1 MADLAVK
8 FLIQPQLDIAGI
20 KKISEQAKAT
30 IQNAFQGTKLLDAN
44 STKGAF
50 EDVGNQAVKAGESIR
65 TSLTTKVKEA
75 IDTIKNAAFKFTVTA
90 DTDQATS
97 QLANLN
103 SKFKEGQEASQN
115 GGGIFGNIASKI
127 GELATPAGAA
137 TAAIGLL
144 TAGLAKSFQVG
155 SDFQTNLA
163 SVSAVTGATGEGLD
177 KIGQSAQDLAA
188 KFGGGASEQ
197 LGVFQ
202 TTLSKIGPQLAE
214 SPKDLATFADS
225 VNLLSK
231 TDSALGAA
239 GAVDALTG
247 SMLQFGV
254 NVDDTNEVAK
264 ESARFINVL
273 AASAGVGSASVS
285 QVSESIAV
293 VGATAK
299 NANISFEETNAA
311 LQVLATKS
319 LVGSQAGTGLTTV
332 LNKLQAQSKDGDD
345 ALQALGTSSA
355 KLGELLNTKG
365 IGGAI
370 DELRGAMGKLGT
382 QAEKN
387 ALLNKLFGEG
397 GQNAAAALLSSGG
410 LLNEYTG
417 KVTGTSAATEQ
428 AAINMATLAERISR
442 AGAVINNLF
451 IKAFLAIEPVISKV
465 AGVIGDA
472 FGSIV
477 GVIQGALS
485 KIDPKALSTAFT
497 VFKTTVLL
505 ALSPLIPVIGAI
517 VLSFEIFK
525 NVVRGVFE
533 IAVNIF
539 NKLYLAI
546 APIVDPITKLFSS
559 VSGGTSIFTTF
570 QNVLSTI
577 FDVLIGAINIIVDV
591 FVKPLSLV
599 GAVIGTV
606 ISAFIAFGSFIS
618 SVLSPVIQSIGKAF
632 TDAGT
637 AISSGFNYS
646 VEFAT
651 ALFNK
656 LYNVVND
663 YVIKVLQ
670 DINKWITEVVDK
682 GFKFLNSAIEETVK
696 FFNELYNNI
705 VSSLTPA
712 FEAVQ
717 SAIDFIID
725 SFFNGIKAIKDFAL
739 SFGIVRDA
747 VEGLQV
753 AFNFISGMIDKIVEN
768 FTKFTKSVGEAYNQ
782 LKEWIGLGDK
792 APKKI
797 ETKVEQK
804 LSTTQEV
811 KTNTKPAENE
821 LAKIDAKIGKLKKE
835 QKDLTDEQVKAT
847 VKDLQGQ
854 LSSALATKAIN
865 QEQFKLRSDGLD
877 KLTKKEKESK
887 DKSKSLLDEIAKN
900 ERENFKARE
909 LAALEDIKDEKERA
923 IAKVN
928 VNKEVSSKSVL
939 DEIDKLKREKN
950 LIASERIKLT
960 GLLNDKIAQIEKD
973 ANQQILD
980 IDTKFQLKKL
990 EEQRK
995 ADELIIKNQL
1005 DTKKKEIELLQA
1017 NVGNTDTFDAL
1028 KVNLEKQKE
1037 LRLEI
1042 IKAEADAQIKELAKN
1057 NAEYLELDKK
1067 YLEAKADLIA
1077 QNNLLTSQIASGASA
1092 EAIELS
1098 KNQIKAQTELVDG
1111 LQSKIKTIEAD
1122 AKKDPLVKTIILKAD
1137 DQSNKA
1143 IEEFNNANRENQIKA
1158 IKDSTERESA
1168 LKIFEAEKT
1177 LAKELE
1183 LAKDNEDAKTEAYL
1197 KFNEARNQAED
1208 EALRKS
1214 TNFTDVLKV
1223 SFLDIADSFKTAMIS
1238 STNIVGDAISAL
1250 QTRID
1255 DLTKP
1260 KDNKDALKS
1269 IADEEKASFESF
1281 KKREISTAA
1290 YFQKAAELELK
1301 RNELSQDNLE
1311 KGSLFELKLR
1321 LGLAKSFENISKRM
1335 SANMIES
1342 QNKYLNSLGDAN
1354 ISDTKRGELLNQTYS
1369 AASQSVA
1376 ASFGAMLASGTV
1388 TLKGMLGVALDALQ
1402 SLVPIFS
1409 AQIYG
1414 AMVSSPNPVN
1424 VSTLGAAGLAAAT
1437 GITLGLTALVQLAK
1451 AAAGFKTGVVDLKG
1465 PGTETSDDIPAWLS
1479 KRESVLTAQATKADG
1494 NADFFRWAN
1503 QTGGSIVDYIVKVK
1517 PELVTSKLAIS
1528 SLLQQKAE
1536 QLAQQKIYF
1545 SIAMEQSK
1553 KNESANVDNSEIK
1566 KLLLQMT
1573 TQNDQL
1579 IAENKK
1585 LHRTFSSKQAIQ
1597 VSGTMEMDTQRAIG
1611 QLNKAKI
1618 KRLSL

>member
-30 IQNAFQGTKLLDAN
+30 IQGAFQGTKLLDAN
-44 STKGAF
+44 SSKGAF

-75 IDTIKNAAFKFTVTA
+75 IDTVKNAAFKFTVTA

-163 SVSAVTGATGEGLD
+163 SVSAVTGATGAGLD

-254 NVDDTNEVAK
+254 NVDDSNEVAK

-370 DELRGAMGKLGT
+370 DELRGAMSKLGT

-397 GQNAAAALLSSGG
+397 GQNAAAALLGG
-410 LLNEYTG
+410 GDKLAQYTKG
-417 KVTGTSAATEQ
+417 VTGTNAATEQ
-428 AAINMATLAERISR
+428 AAINMNTLSEKISR
-442 AGAVINNLF
+442 ASAVINNLF

-465 AGVIGDA
+465 ASVIGDA

-517 VLSFEIFK
+517 VVSFEIFK

-646 VEFAT
+646 IEFAT

-663 YVIKVLQ
+663 YVIKALQ
-670 DINKWITEVVDK
+670 GINEWIAKVVDK
-682 GFKFLNSAIEETVK
+682 GFNFLNSAIEETIK
-696 FFNELYNNI
+696 FFNDLYNSI
-705 VSSLTPA
+705 VGALTPA

-717 SAIDFIID
+717 SAIDYLVNGFQK
-725 SFFNGIKAIKDFAL
+725 GIKGIKEFAL
-739 SFGIVRDA
+739 SFGVVRVA
-747 VEGLQV
+747 VESLQNT
-753 AFNFISGMIDKIVEN
+753 FRFISEMIDKIISNFNN
-768 FTKFTKSVGEAYNQ
+768 FTQSVGKAYNQ
-782 LKEWIGLGDK
+782 LKEWIGLGEK

-804 LSTTQEV
+804 LTQEV
-811 KTNTKPAENE
+811 KTNTKPADDE
-821 LAKIDAKIGKLKKE
+821 LAKIDAKIGKLKAE
-835 QKDLTDEQVKAT
+835 QKDLTDEQVKGR

-854 LSSALATKAIN
+854 LSSALATKVIN
-865 QEQFKLRSDGLD
+865 QEQFKQRSDGLD

-887 DKSKSLLDEIAKN
+887 DKSKSLIEEITKLTIENDKIIAKLKSDAIVDDR
-900 ERENFKARE
+900 ERQIQEQ
-909 LAALEDIKDEKERA
+909 KDKLNTDTSN
-923 IAKVN
+923 IQK
-928 VNKEVSSKSVL
+928 
-939 DEIDKLKREKN
+939 DIDKLKREKN
-950 LIASERIKLT
+950 LVAKEKEQVT
-960 GLLNDKIAQIEKD
+960 KLLNDKIALIEEE
-973 ANQQILD
+973 ANKKILD
-980 IDTKFQLKKL
+980 IDSKFQLKKL
-990 EEQRK
+990 EEKRK
-995 ADELIIKNQL
+995 ADELILKNITE
-1005 DTKKKEIELLQA
+1005 TKKKEIELLQA
-1017 NVGNTDTFDAL
+1017 NVGNTATFDAL

-1042 IKAEADAQIKELAKN
+1042 IKAETDAQIKDIVKN
-1057 NAEYLELDKK
+1057 NTEYIELDKK
-1067 YLEAKADLIA
+1067 YLDAKADLIA
-1077 QNNLLTSQIASGASA
+1077 KNNLLVSQLNSGASA

-1111 LQSKIKTIEAD
+1111 LQSKLKTIESNT
-1122 AKKDPLVKTIILKAD
+1122 KNDPIVKTIILKAD
-1137 DQSNKA
+1137 DQSNKV
-1143 IEEFNNANRENQIKA
+1143 IEELTNANRENEIKA
-1158 IKDSTERESA
+1158 LQDSTARESA
-1168 LKIFEAEKT
+1168 LKVFEAEKT
-1177 LAKELE
+1177 LKKELE

-1197 KFNEARNQAED
+1197 KFNETRNKAED

-1214 TNFTDVLKV
+1214 TIFADVLKV

-1238 STNIVGDAISAL
+1238 STNIVGDAIASL
-1250 QTRID
+1250 QSKID

-1260 KDNKDALKS
+1260 KDNKDALK
-1269 IADEEKASFESF
+1269 ALETEQKATFESY
-1281 KKREISTAA
+1281 KKKEITVSD
-1290 YFQKAAELELK
+1290 YFSKSADLEQKRLEA
-1301 RNELSQDNLE
+1301 SQDNLQ

-1335 SANMIES
+1335 SANLVES
-1342 QNKYLNSLGDAN
+1342 QNKYLNALGDAN

-1369 AASQSVA
+1369 SAAQSVA
-1376 ASFGAMLASGTV
+1376 ASFGAMLASGTI
-1388 TLKGMLGVALDALQ
+1388 TLRGMLGVALDALQ

-1424 VSTLGAAGLAAAT
+1424 VSSLGAAGLAAAT

-1465 PGTETSDDIPAWLS
+1465 PGTETSDDIPARLS
-1479 KRESVLTAQATKADG
+1479 RRESVLTAQATKADG

-1553 KNESANVDNSEIK
+1553 KNESANVDNTEIK
-1566 KLLLQMT
+1566 KLLIQMT
-1573 TQNDQL
+1573 EQNNQL
-1579 IAENKK
+1579 IQENKK
-1585 LHRTFSSKQAIQ
+1585 LHRTFSSKQAVE
-1597 VSGTMEMDTQRAIG
+1597 VSGTFEMDSKKAIAEID
-1611 QLNKAKI
+1611 KAKVR
-1618 KRLSL
+1618 RLSR